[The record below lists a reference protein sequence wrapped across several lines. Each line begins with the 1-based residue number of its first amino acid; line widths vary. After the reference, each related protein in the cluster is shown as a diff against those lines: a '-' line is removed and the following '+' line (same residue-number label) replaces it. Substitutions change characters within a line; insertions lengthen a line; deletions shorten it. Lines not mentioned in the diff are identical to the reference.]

1 MRGLP
6 FYLFNAT
13 SIVLSAS
20 CFAQTSLGLA
30 GVQASS
36 TSTYAYAGE
45 IRPLNGNSLG
55 QGGYRKIILSWLA
68 YDYQTMVNSVDTN
81 IQVKSPGIE
90 AGFGYA
96 WKTGSLNLDVSA
108 MAGYRHRSFSPVVP
122 SDERAGT
129 VLTLSPQLQA
139 RLDLRA
145 GFDADLLANHAI
157 GLGSTFAR
165 ARVGWKPEASWRVG
179 VEAIQSQGPTYRVR
193 QQGAFVMWPLTRD
206 VSIDLSAG
214 RAKSQ
219 DGVQSGYLGLGL
231 SRLF

>member
-6 FYLFNAT
+6 FYLFTAT

-20 CFAQTSLGLA
+20 CLAQTSLGLA

-45 IRPLNGNSLG
+45 IRPLTGNSLG

-108 MAGYRHRSFSPVVP
+108 MAGYRHRSISPVVP

-129 VLTLSPQLQA
+129 V
-139 RLDLRA
+139 
-145 GFDADLLANHAI
+145 
-157 GLGSTFAR
+157 
-165 ARVGWKPEASWRVG
+165 
-179 VEAIQSQGPTYRVR
+179 
-193 QQGAFVMWPLTRD
+193 
-206 VSIDLSAG
+206 
-214 RAKSQ
+214 
-219 DGVQSGYLGLGL
+219 
-231 SRLF
+231 